1 MGSNEHSHPG
11 PPGAAA
17 DETSSIEVATWNVRG
32 FARPDCDDLAE
43 VLRSHPL
50 SLMVI
55 QELQRSQARRL
66 SKRLGMQ
73 HLWSF
78 KHSPFGPFLRF
89 AEGLALFSTETLS
102 NFETLNLT
110 PNIRPHSHRRR
121 IAQFAYLDRL
131 ETDVVN
137 IHLASHGD
145 SSARSDQL
153 RVALGRVE
161 QRGARRCIV
170 AGDFNADGEAPLYRA
185 LHNAGFSD
193 AWSVRP
199 NVLAA
204 ELHARE
210 VTQEREAER
219 MVGNE
224 TSTGSG
230 FTNPAGRATAR
241 LDRLFVRGFTVLA
254 ATIPV
259 DGHEW
264 AKRSDHL
271 PVFARIASNQT
282 VSSPLSV

>member
-1 MGSNEHSHPG
+1 MGSSEHSHPG
-11 PPGAAA
+11 PPGAAN
-17 DETSSIEVATWNVRG
+17 DENPSIEVATWNVRG

-50 SLMVI
+50 SLIVL

-66 SKRLGMQ
+66 SKLLGTQ

-78 KHSPFGPFLRF
+78 KHSPLGPFVRF

-110 PNIRPHSHRRR
+110 PKIRPHSHRRR
-121 IAQFAYLDRL
+121 IAQFAYFDRL

-153 RVALGRVE
+153 RVALDRV
-161 QRGARRCIV
+161 QARGARRCIV
-170 AGDFNADGEAPLYRA
+170 AGDFNADGEAPLYQA
-185 LHNAGFSD
+185 LHEAGFCD

-199 NVLAA
+199 NVLAVD
-204 ELHARE
+204 LNNHALSRE
-210 VTQEREAER
+210 QETGRTVR
-219 MVGNE
+219 NE
-224 TSTGSG
+224 TSIGSG
-230 FTNPAGRATAR
+230 FTNPAGKATAR
-241 LDRLFVRGFTVLA
+241 LDRIFLRGFTVLA

-259 DGHEW
+259 DDHQW
-264 AKRSDHL
+264 VKRSDHL
-271 PVFARIASNQT
+271 PVFARLASPQID
-282 VSSPLSV
+282 SYPASV

>member
-1 MGSNEHSHPG
+1 MGISEHSHPG
-11 PPGAAA
+11 PPGAGNH
-17 DETSSIEVATWNVRG
+17 ENPSIEVGTWNVRG
-32 FARPDCDDLAE
+32 FARPDCNDLAD
-43 VLRSHPL
+43 VLSARPRSL
-50 SLMVI
+50 ILI
-55 QELQRSQARRL
+55 QELQGSQAQRL
-66 SKRLGMQ
+66 SKSLGMD

-78 KHSPFGPFLRF
+78 KHSPLGPFVRF

-131 ETDVVN
+131 ATDVVN

-145 SSARSDQL
+145 SSARRDQL
-153 RVALGRVE
+153 RIALDRVE

-185 LHNAGFSD
+185 LQEAGFSD
-193 AWSVRP
+193 AWSAQP

-210 VTQEREAER
+210 VTQQRKAKR
-219 MVGNE
+219 TVRNE
-224 TSTGSG
+224 TSVGSG
-230 FTNPAGRATAR
+230 CTNPAGKTTAR
-241 LDRLFVRGFTVLA
+241 LDRIFVRGFTVLA

-259 DGHEW
+259 DGNEW

-271 PVFARIASNQT
+271 PVFARLASPQWM
-282 VSSPLSV
+282 SAPASA